1 MQAWRTLS
9 QFVPTEQLGP
19 ATVTLAADRGW
30 LTFTRR
36 PTH

>member
-1 MQAWRTLS
+1 
-9 QFVPTEQLGP
+9 VPTEQIGP
-19 ATVTLAADRGW
+19 ATVTLAADRGR